1 MNSPI
6 NSPINGRK
14 LLVSVATAVILCAST
29 AMAGDIYRYTDAEG
43 NVVYLD
49 RPTAAPGGE
58 RVNIASRPTDNA
70 AIQARTQARADNVAT
85 AEERRQERVAEDE
98 AKKADAA
105 ARQEKDDRC
114 QIARNRMETLVTSRR
129 LFREDDNGERVYL
142 DEAQIQDARNKVQ
155 AQIEETCD

>member
-6 NSPINGRK
+6 NSRK

-29 AMAGDIYRYTDAEG
+29 AMAGDIYRYTDADG
-43 NVVYLD
+43 NVVYVD
-49 RPTAAPGGE
+49 RPTASPGGE
-58 RVNIASRPTDNA
+58 RVNIASRPTDNS
-70 AIQARTQARADNVAT
+70 AIQARNQARADNAVT
-85 AEERRQERVAEDE
+85 AEERRQARVAEDE
-98 AKKADAA
+98 AKEADAA
-105 ARQEKDDRC
+105 ARQEKEDRC

>member
-1 MNSPI
+1 M
-6 NSPINGRK
+6 
-14 LLVSVATAVILCAST
+14 AS
-29 AMAGDIYRYTDAEG
+29 DIYRYTDADG

-58 RVNIASRPTDNA
+58 RVNITSRPTDTA
-70 AIQARTQARADNVAT
+70 ALQVRAQARADSAVT
-85 AEERRQERVAEDE
+85 AEERRQARVEEEE
-98 AKKADAA
+98 AREADAA
-105 ARQEKDDRC
+105 ARQEQEDRC